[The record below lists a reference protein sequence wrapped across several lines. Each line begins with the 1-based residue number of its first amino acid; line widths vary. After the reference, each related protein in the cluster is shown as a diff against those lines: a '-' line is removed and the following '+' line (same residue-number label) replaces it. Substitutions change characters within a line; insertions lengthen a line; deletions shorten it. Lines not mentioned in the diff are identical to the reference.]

1 MAKWSFA
8 YSTSDGKRGH
18 IKITAASKLDAIRK
32 GMEHAQKH
40 THPAETVK
48 SWACQLAQA

>member
-1 MAKWSFA
+1 MAKWSFS

-18 IKITAASKLDAIRK
+18 IKITASSKPDAIKK

-40 THPAETVK
+40 TPAAETVT

>member
-1 MAKWSFA
+1 MTKWTFS

-18 IKITAASKLDAIRK
+18 IKITASSKIDAIKK

-40 THPAETVK
+40 PHPAENVK